1 MVLVFSGQIIGRIMG
16 IVTSSLIVSLIDQ
29 VTAPARAVSSA
40 LLRISESQRKTNAAL
55 QAARSSM
62 FDATVA
68 GFVLKNAI
76 SAPVRAAIEFQSQMT
91 DIAKV
96 GDLSRDSLASLGEQ
110 FEEVGRQTNQSTS
123 DIAKSAQILAAAG
136 MSAQESVKLLPQIGR
151 VATAMTADMTDITNL
166 AYAAT
171 ENLKI
176 PVSELGKAM
185 DAAAEAGQQG
195 KFELADM
202 AKYIP
207 SLAGQYS
214 AMGATGVQA
223 LADITS
229 ALQVVN
235 KAYPDPSTT
244 AAYMTDLL
252 GKRTASITVHKFA
265 EMGSDLMKGLDTA
278 MKKGMNPIE
287 AFLDVTQKTL
297 EKKYPGTG
305 LKHLNLLLENEQAQ
319 GATLA
324 LLQHYKEYIKIRD
337 AARNA
342 NGTVQ
347 NSWLKEIETAAFSEK
362 KALIEYENAKRSFG
376 NSLLPSYTDAL
387 NGITPYLRAVNDA
400 IKAHSR
406 FTAGVVG
413 TTASLVGVRIAA
425 AAAKYAFL
433 WMKGGTLAA
442 QAAGVRMLGLAFVAL
457 QLSITGAKLAIGLFR
472 ITLISLFNPIKAAKL
487 AVMLMLSPFAGL
499 GVAIRIVTAAL
510 RIMKVVALGLGGG
523 LILAGIAAIGVKI
536 YNNWH
541 GLTVMFQSIG
551 SAFMQALGPTATK
564 RLMPLIHW
572 MSDLLGPINTTD
584 EAWKKWGETIGTFVG
599 GAVSGLIDRISAL
612 VGWLKDL
619 YDKAKIFLGFW
630 GGSDADW
637 RGASFGP
644 PPAFAPNLPAP
655 MTFAPPPSRG
665 SAAATGSAASG
676 AGAGNQ
682 QAFHITINSQPN
694 QSPMEIAQAVKRA
707 LGLETNSLYGAA
719 FSDGMM

>member
-1 MVLVFSGQIIGRIMG
+1 
-16 IVTSSLIVSLIDQ
+16 
-29 VTAPARAVSSA
+29 
-40 LLRISESQRKTNAAL
+40 
-55 QAARSSM
+55 M

-76 SAPVRAAIEFQSQMT
+76 SAPIRAAIGFQSQMT

-166 AYAAT
+166 AYATT

-185 DAAAEAGQQG
+185 DSAAEAGQQG

-235 KAYPDPSTT
+235 KTYPDPSM
-244 AAYMTDLL
+244 AADYMTDLL
-252 GKRTASITVHKFA
+252 DKRTASITVHKFA

-278 MKKGMNPIE
+278 LKKGMNPIE

-305 LKHLNLLLENEQAQ
+305 LKFLNLLLENQQAQ
-319 GATLA
+319 GATRA

-347 NSWLKEIETAAFSEK
+347 NSWLQEIETAAFAEK

-387 NGITPYLRAVNDA
+387 NGITPYIKAVNDA
-400 IKAHSR
+400 IKAHPRLTSAI
-406 FTAGVVG
+406 TETVG
-413 TTASLVGVRIAA
+413 ALVGMRVAGSV
-425 AAAKYAFL
+425 AKYAFA
-433 WMKGGTLAA
+433 WMSVGALGAK
-442 QAAGVRMLGLAFVAL
+442 AAGVRGLGRAFLIATAPIRKIRTVMIGAL
-457 QLSITGAKLAIGLFR
+457 GVGAIG
-472 ITLISLFNPIKAAKL
+472 
-487 AVMLMLSPFAGL
+487 
-499 GVAIRIVTAAL
+499 GVGESFMA
-510 RIMKVVALGLGGG
+510 LGGG
-523 LILAGIAAIGVKI
+523 LIRLGGGLVGLLNPMRLVRGVLRLLKWTVMGLGVGLPLAAIAAIGTKI

-541 GLTVMFQSIG
+541 GLTVMFKGIG
-551 SAFMQALGPTATK
+551 DGFMKALGPTATK
-564 RLMPLIHW
+564 WLNPLIGMMGDLW
-572 MSDLLGPINTTD
+572 KWINGLLGPINATD
-584 EAWKKWGETIGTFVG
+584 GEWHSWGETIGTFVG
-599 GAVSGLIDRISAL
+599 GAVSGLIDRISTL
-612 VGWLKDL
+612 VGWLKGL
-619 YDKAKIFLGFW
+619 YNGAKAFLGFG

-637 RGASFGP
+637 RAASFGP

-665 SAAATGSAASG
+665 SAASTGSAASG

-682 QAFHITINSQPN
+682 QAFHITINPQPN

>member
-1 MVLVFSGQIIGRIMG
+1 MVLVFSGHITGCIMG
-16 IVTSSLIVSLIDQ
+16 TVTSSLIVSLIDQ

-40 LLRISESQRKTNAAL
+40 LLQISESQRKTNVAL

-76 SAPVRAAIEFQSQMT
+76 SAPIRAAIGFQSQMT

-96 GDLSRDSLASLGEQ
+96 GNLSRDSLASLGEQ

-123 DIAKSAQILAAAG
+123 DIAKSAQILVASG

-151 VATAMTADMTDITNL
+151 VSTAMTADMTDITNL

-171 ENLKI
+171 QTLKI
-176 PVSELGKAM
+176 PVSELSKAM
-185 DAAAEAGQQG
+185 DAASEAGQQG
-195 KFELADM
+195 KFELSSM
-202 AKYIP
+202 ARYIP
-207 SLAGQYS
+207 SLAGEYS
-214 AMGATGVQA
+214 TLGQSGVNA
-223 LADITS
+223 LADLS
-229 ALQVVN
+229 AALQVVN
-235 KAYPDPSTT
+235 KIYPSEE
-244 AAYMTDLL
+244 AATNIGDLL
-252 GKRTASITVHKFA
+252 GKMRSQETVGKFKQ
-265 EMGSDLMKGLDTA
+265 MGSKLIESLNTGMR
-278 MKKGMNPIE
+278 KGMNPIE
-287 AFLDVTQKTL
+287 AFIDVTRKTL
-297 EKKYPGTG
+297 ERAHPGTG
-305 LKHLNLLLENEQAQ
+305 LSFLPNLIQDKEARGAVVALAQ
-319 GATLA
+319 F
-324 LLQHYKEYIKIRD
+324 YDEYIKIRD

-342 NGTVQ
+342 NGTGQ
-347 NSWLKEIETAAFSEK
+347 NSWLQEIETAAFAEK

-472 ITLISLFNPIKAAKL
+472 ITLISLFNPIQAAKL

-510 RIMKVVALGLGGG
+510 RIMKVVVLGLGGG

-551 SAFMQALGPTATK
+551 SAFMQALGPTTTK

-572 MSDLLGPINTTD
+572 MSDLLGPINATD

-619 YDKAKIFLGFW
+619 YDKAKVFLGFG
-630 GGSDADW
+630 GGSGADW
-637 RGASFGP
+637 RAASFGP

-676 AGAGNQ
+676 AGVGNQ
-682 QAFHITINSQPN
+682 QAFNITINPQPN

>member
-1 MVLVFSGQIIGRIMG
+1 MG
-16 IVTSSLIVSLIDQ
+16 TVTSALIVSMIDQ

-40 LLRISESQRKTNAAL
+40 LLHISEAQRQANAAL
-55 QAARSSM
+55 QAARGSLL
-62 FDATVA
+62 DAGAA
-68 GFVLKNAI
+68 GFVLKNAL
-76 SAPVRAAIEFQSQMT
+76 SAPIRAAIGFQDQMVE
-91 DIAKV
+91 INKV
-96 GDLSRDSLASLGEQ
+96 SDMSHDSLSALGET
-110 FEEVGRQTNQSTS
+110 FEVIGRQTNQSTS

-136 MSAQESVKLLPQIGR
+136 MSAQDSVKLLPQIGR

-166 AYAAT
+166 AYSAT

-176 PVSELGKAM
+176 PSSELGKAM

-195 KFELADM
+195 KFELSDM

-229 ALQVVN
+229 ALQIVN
-235 KAYPDPSTT
+235 KVYTDPSNA

-252 GKRTASITVHKFA
+252 DKMTASITVNKFA
-265 EMGSDLMKGLDTA
+265 DMGSKLMEGLDTA

-287 AFLDVTQKTL
+287 AFLDVAQKTL

-305 LKHLNLLLENEQAQ
+305 LKHLNLLLENQQSQ
-319 GATLA
+319 GATRA
-324 LLQHYKEYIKIRD
+324 LLQNYKKYIEIRD

-342 NGTVQ
+342 HGTVDA
-347 NSWLKEIETAAFSEK
+347 SMDLEKGKTSYAEK
-362 KALIEYENAKRSFG
+362 KAQIEAENVKRSAG
-376 NSLLPSYTDAL
+376 DALLPSYTDAL
-387 NGITPYLRAVNDA
+387 NGITPYLKAVNDA
-400 IKAHSR
+400 IKAHPRLTSAI
-406 FTAGVVG
+406 TETVG
-413 TTASLVGVRIAA
+413 ALVGMRVAGSV
-425 AAAKYAFL
+425 AKYAFAWMSVGAFGAKAAAVRGL
-433 WMKGGTLAA
+433 GWAFLIATAPMRGMKGALLATRTA
-442 QAAGVRMLGLAFVAL
+442 MIGVLGAGAIGGAGASLKVLGGAFLGLLNPMRLVRASMTAL
-457 QLSITGAKLAIGLFR
+457 KIIIASSGI
-472 ITLISLFNPIKAAKL
+472 
-487 AVMLMLSPFAGL
+487 
-499 GVAIRIVTAAL
+499 
-510 RIMKVVALGLGGG
+510 G
-523 LILAGIAAIGVKI
+523 LILLSIAAIGTKI

-541 GLTVMFQSIG
+541 GLTVMFQGIG
-551 SAFMQALGPTATK
+551 DGFMKALGPTTTK
-564 RLMPLIHW
+564 WLKPLIGMMGDLW
-572 MSDLLGPINTTD
+572 TWINGLLGPIKATD
-584 EAWKKWGETIGTFVG
+584 GEWKNWGETIGTFVG

-619 YDKAKIFLGFW
+619 YDRAKVFLGFG
-630 GGSDADW
+630 GGSDTDW

-719 FSDGMM
+719 FSDGVM